1 MYTSCISG
9 WYFIFMIS
17 CVISHSSIKITSNT
31 LPNSK
36 AGTFFAVPAPS
47 SGTHTTG
54 GIQPDGVYHWYT
66 PCFAFAF
73 FLSARQSR
81 CTDLMTSVFWHAIR
95 SIHLLA
101 FHTDIL
107 FCFLYSSLH
116 ALRPNCVRHFF
127 PRFLTAFRYRFV
139 WCPLAQQHSSVLVS
153 VRMISAPHFAQI
165 LLMPVA
171 WTSITMIPFFQAL

>member
-9 WYFIFMIS
+9 WYFIFIIS
-17 CVISHSSIKITSNT
+17 CVISHSSIKNNFEYTPQ
-31 LPNSK
+31 LK
-36 AGTFFAVPAPS
+36 AGTFFAVPTPY
-47 SGTHTTG
+47 SGAHTTG

-81 CTDLMTSVFWHAIR
+81 CTDLMPSVLWHARR
-95 SIHLLA
+95 SIHLRS

-107 FCFLYSSLH
+107 FCFFCSSRP
-116 ALRPNCVRHFF
+116 APRPNCVRHFF

-153 VRMISAPHFAQI
+153 VRMISAPHLAQFV
-165 LLMPVA
+165 LMPVA
-171 WTSITMIPFFQAL
+171 WTSITMIPFFHAL